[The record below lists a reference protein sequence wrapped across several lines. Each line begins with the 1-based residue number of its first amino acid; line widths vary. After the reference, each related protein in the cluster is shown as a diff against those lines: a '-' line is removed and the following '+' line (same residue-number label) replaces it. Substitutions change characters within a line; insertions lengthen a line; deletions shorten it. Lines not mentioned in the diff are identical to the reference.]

1 MSHEKHLITNGFE
14 GYELIDSG
22 EHEKLERFGDI
33 LVARPDTQA
42 IWKKAKPDAW
52 TKADASFAFDKG
64 KGAWKTRADFP
75 ESWAVPY
82 IVPTSFLAK
91 LTNFKHVGI
100 FPEQEPNWSWSAE
113 LITHMKEP
121 QVLNLFGYTGA
132 ASIVAAKAGAKVTH
146 VDSSKSSIA
155 WTKEN
160 AAASELSEDAIRCI
174 LEDARSFAKREVRRG
189 AKYDGII
196 LDPPAFGRG
205 SKDEVWKIEED
216 LLPLMETLR
225 ELLSPTPGS
234 FFLLNG
240 YAAGYSPLSF
250 KQLVDDVFPNEQV
263 EFGELRIAEK
273 DGTRAIPA
281 GMYVRFSRS
290 RAITNA

>member
-1 MSHEKHLITNGFE
+1 MNENHLTTSGFE
-14 GYELIDSG
+14 GYELLDSG

-33 LVARPDTQA
+33 VVARPDTQA
-42 IWKKAKPDAW
+42 IWKKAKGDAW
-52 TKADASFAFDKG
+52 SNANAAFQFDKG
-64 KGAWKTRADFP
+64 KGAWKEREDMP
-75 ESWAVPY
+75 PSWPVTYGDA
-82 IVPTSFLAK
+82 SFIAK

-100 FPEQEPNWSWSAE
+100 FPEQEPNWSWSAKLVSAMQNPE
-113 LITHMKEP
+113 
-121 QVLNLFGYTGA
+121 VLNLFGYTGA
-132 ASIVAAKAGAKVTH
+132 ASIVAAKAGAHVTH
-146 VDSSKSSIA
+146 VDSSKASIG
-155 WTKEN
+155 WSKEN
-160 AAASELSEDAIRCI
+160 ATASGLAEDTIRYI
-174 LEDARSFAKREVRRG
+174 LEDARSFAKREARRG

-205 SKDEVWKIEED
+205 AKDEVWKIEED

-225 ELLSPTPGS
+225 ELLSDTPGS

-263 EFGELRIAEK
+263 EFGELRISEK
-273 DGTRAIPA
+273 DGARAIPA